1 MYAEVLIRSEGKPL
15 RIDLHANETMSAE
28 AARDWLDNQVVAMGC
43 EPLRASGKL
52 LRADKVLVVARD
64 AGARQFEDAAWS
76 KAFAAAAVALLDKTV
91 IEIDVDSQSVT
102 Y

>member
-1 MYAEVLIRSEGKPL
+1 MYAEVLVRSKGKL
-15 RIDLHANETMSAE
+15 FRIDLHANETMTAD
-28 AARDWLDNQVVAMGC
+28 AARDWLDSQVVEFGC

-64 AGARQFEDAAWS
+64 AGTGYFEDAAWAR
-76 KAFAAAAVALLDKTV
+76 AFAAAAVALLDRTV
-91 IEIDVDSQSVT
+91 IEVDVDAQAVT

>member
-1 MYAEVLIRSEGKPL
+1 MYAEVLVRSEGKL
-15 RIDLHANETMSAE
+15 FRIDLHVDETMSAD
-28 AARDWLDNQVVAMGC
+28 AARDWLDSQVVQFGC

-64 AGARQFEDAAWS
+64 AGTQHFEDTAWA
-76 KAFAAAAVALLDKTV
+76 KAFAAASVALLDRTV
-91 IEIDVDSQSVT
+91 IEIDVDALAVT

>member
-1 MYAEVLIRSEGKPL
+1 MYAEVLIKVASQFHRL
-15 RIDLHANETMSAE
+15 DLHAEEAITPD
-28 AARDWLDNQVVAMGC
+28 AARDWLDVQVVELGC

-64 AGARQFEDAAWS
+64 AGSERFADPVWS
-76 KAFAAAAVALLDKTV
+76 KAFAAAAVALLDKTA
-91 IEIDVDSQSVT
+91 IEIDVDGMAVT